1 MNERIN
7 ELEYLS
13 KRSKLIVDF
22 IISKNPQDP
31 ILHQYKTIIEN
42 AVKKKDLRGMRI
54 IARDTNAWA
63 KGLSQKEIIELEEK
77 LFSEF
82 KENLSGDKVTLKT
95 IDELL
100 TRGTIQTEDEY
111 RIIHDYLQDLS
122 KGDPFFERISELESL
137 LNTY

>member
-82 KENLSGDKVTLKT
+82 KENLSGDKVTHKT